1 MPELITKMPRSIDGL
16 INPNLRNKS
25 VPNWNYILVR
35 FQVFLLY
42 FYAGVK
48 KMDPEWLGGY
58 SMRNLGRHWVFT
70 PFKYVVERA
79 SQLSEAGILKL
90 CDCRVFLSEE
100 NIEYYM
106 VHLGGFVLDLTVGF
120 WLLWPKSR
128 PLALFFAASFH
139 LMNSQL
145 FTIGIFQVYNIAMKF
160 KPSITGHHLL
170 GMFPYVCLATLP
182 VFCDYD
188 WPKRW
193 IVRCPGLLRKCLP
206 DSANSVAQGTEK
218 QTKSSRFK
226 VFLMGFYVATQLV
239 LPWSHSVTQVK
250 MSEQQCNVLNSP
262 DSSNRVTTTGQTD
275 YMAIVGT

>member
-1 MPELITKMPRSIDGL
+1 
-16 INPNLRNKS
+16 
-25 VPNWNYILVR
+25 
-35 FQVFLLY
+35 
-42 FYAGVK
+42 
-48 KMDPEWLGGY
+48 
-58 SMRNLGRHWVFT
+58 
-70 PFKYVVERA
+70 
-79 SQLSEAGILKL
+79 
-90 CDCRVFLSEE
+90 
-100 NIEYYM
+100 M

-160 KPSITGHHLL
+160 EPSITGHHLL

-193 IVRCPGLLRKCLP
+193 ILRCPGLLRKCLP

-218 QTKSSRFK
+218 QAKSSRFK
-226 VFLMGFYVATQLV
+226 VFLMGFYVTTQLV

-275 YMAIVGT
+275 CMAIVGT